1 MRRGPEGAC
10 LENNH
15 ISTYNVI
22 QGFEVLEDEESGF
35 MFRRKRQKV
44 PTPKKKSTQKKDR
57 SGLLFQRFLI
67 DALTPTTHALLER
80 HINESTSPAVVDIL
94 TKYVD
99 RILSEEGI
107 MKLTRTPPITKDTL
121 TSKFQNYMLCLE
133 FGLSRTS
140 WESDEGHEGGLQSES
155 GGFC

>member
-1 MRRGPEGAC
+1 MRRGPEGVY
-10 LENNH
+10 LDNNR
-15 ISTYNVI
+15 ISTYI
-22 QGFEVLEDEESGF
+22 KFQGFEVLEDEESGF

-67 DALTPTTHALLER
+67 DALSPTIHSLLER
-80 HINESTSPAVVDIL
+80 HINESTSPAVVEIL

-107 MKLTRTPPITKDTL
+107 MKLTRTPPITKDIL
-121 TSKFQNYMLCLE
+121 SSILKNHIFCLKFGIC
-133 FGLSRTS
+133 RT
-140 WESDEGHEGGLQSES
+140 
-155 GGFC
+155 